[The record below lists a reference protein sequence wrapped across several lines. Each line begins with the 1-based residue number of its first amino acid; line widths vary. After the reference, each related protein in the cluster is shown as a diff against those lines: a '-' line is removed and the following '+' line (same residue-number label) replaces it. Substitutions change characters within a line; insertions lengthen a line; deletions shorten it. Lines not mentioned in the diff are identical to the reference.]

1 MCIDRRQEFVIVTSN
16 TQAIE
21 RRDREQEAMTN
32 AAVLQTAD

>member
-1 MCIDRRQEFVIVTSN
+1 MDRWQEFVIVLRDA
-16 TQAIE
+16 QAID

>member
-1 MCIDRRQEFVIVTSN
+1 MDRRQEFVIVLRN
-16 TQAIE
+16 TQAID